1 MKLLATISLSVI
13 FLISSCSFDKC
24 PGIREE
30 QKGSYEGYLSIKK
43 LEYSN
48 HLVEV
53 KKWEEKRAS
62 KNLERLTRIDE
73 CEESPERYFQNTKPL
88 GSEFN
93 FEFYRSNAKIFGV
106 SVCESIVG
114 SYDEMTFERPKDES
128 GNSLEAIGQYL
139 ISQRIIEN
147 NPKCFTPTEVANA
160 EQEISRL
167 GDQR

>member
-1 MKLLATISLSVI
+1 MC
-13 FLISSCSFDKC
+13 FLISSCSFDEC

-30 QKGSYEGYLSIKK
+30 QKVSYEKYLSIKK

-48 HLVEV
+48 YLVEV

-62 KNLERLTRIDE
+62 KNFERLTKVDE
-73 CEESPERYFQNTKPL
+73 CEENPEKYFQNTKPP
-88 GSEFN
+88 GSGFN
-93 FEFYRSNAKIFGV
+93 FEYYRSSAKIFGV

-114 SYDEMTFERPKDES
+114 PYEEMIFERPKDES
-128 GNSLEAIGQYL
+128 GNSSEAIGQYL
-139 ISQRIIEN
+139 ISQRIIKN
-147 NPKCFTPTEVANA
+147 NPKCFAPTEVANA